1 MAAAFMTAAA
11 TTAAVPDNAYLI
23 GSATPAD
30 WDTPKAVPMV
40 KEGNVFTYE
49 GELRG
54 GMEMKIL
61 TDHNYECA
69 TFHPTTFDMQ
79 VPETGLENSPVLYY
93 SGGDDKKWVIKTAG
107 KYKITLNV
115 AEDPNDQNG
124 GTITFQFLGQQFVPN
139 HVYIVG
145 GATLDGWSTD
155 NAVELKKDG
164 NTFTYDGIL
173 IGSEAGQ
180 EMKFITERR
189 FEFRNYYAPQDGS
202 VIDEAGI
209 ENQTVNYAG
218 ADNKWKVKKTG
229 YYRLTLTLNPEGT
242 QDNAG
247 TLSAEYIKNPPTY
260 MLGLAAGKF
269 DSKEAVAMTKN
280 QNGTYSWEGTLDY
293 DTTDGNNEQ
302 SNKQFKFCFPTGD
315 WKRVIFL
322 VPESAT
328 GAGVTPVA
336 EGTHNLKQS
345 YEFGGQKVT
354 DAFFG
359 INPGMKGKYKIT
371 VDPAAL
377 TMTLAKDTDTGVRS
391 VAVEAEG
398 VEEAYDLNGVK
409 VDLQNAPAGVYI
421 VRKGGTAKKVMI
433 K

>member
-11 TTAAVPDNAYLI
+11 AGAAVPENAYLI
-23 GSATPAD
+23 GGATSAQWKTQYAPQMQKEGNTFTFEGNLVNGELKILTERKFECATFHPAD
-30 WDTPKAVPMV
+30 GGREVNKTGIQNETVNYYSGGPDNKWNVTVPGKYRITLNVAENPGADNGGTISFEYLGEYTIPDQVFLVGTGSLNGWSTDDLVEMTRN
-40 KEGNVFTYE
+40 GNVFTYE
-49 GELRG
+49 G
-54 GMEMKIL
+54 IL
-61 TDHNYECA
+61 VGSE
-69 TFHPTTFDMQ
+69 
-79 VPETGLENSPVLYY
+79 
-93 SGGDDKKWVIKTAG
+93 SG
-107 KYKITLNV
+107 
-115 AEDPNDQNG
+115 E
-124 GTITFQFLGQQFVPN
+124 
-139 HVYIVG
+139 
-145 GATLDGWSTD
+145 
-155 NAVELKKDG
+155 ELKFLTG
-164 NTFTYDGIL
+164 HY
-173 IGSEAGQ
+173 
-180 EMKFITERR
+180 
-189 FEFRNYYAPQDGS
+189 FECRNYYAPQDGS
-202 VIDEAGI
+202 VIDEDGI

-269 DSKEAVAMTKN
+269 VSNEAVAMTKN

-293 DTTDGNNEQ
+293 DTTDGDNEHA
-302 SNKQFKFCFPTGD
+302 NKQFKFCFPTGD
-315 WKRVIFL
+315 WNRVIFL